1 MKKITIILL
10 AILLISCNNKP
21 EQNRQTRTKDTPEKP
36 AKPVK
41 NLFTPDKDS
50 LFYFVE
56 KQVSFG
62 PRVPG
67 TKEHKACGDWLV
79 AKFKSYGLNVI
90 EQKTVVKSPTGE
102 TYPVRNIIAEYNP
115 SAKNRII
122 ISAHWDT
129 RPWADED
136 SSGKNKPVLGAND
149 GASGVAVILE
159 LARLIPDSL
168 NIGIDFILW
177 DTEDVGK
184 SEIDN
189 SFCLGSQYWAKHKHK
204 PGYSAKYCIN
214 LDMVG
219 TKNPTFPQEEFSR
232 NFAPELVNE
241 IWQIAAQL
249 GYGGYF
255 VFYMEG
261 PIIDD
266 HYYVAT
272 LGKIPAIDIISRDL
286 DTGTF
291 FPQWH
296 TTKDDLSA
304 ISKET
309 LYLVADVLGYYISK
323 SSQTGV

>member
-1 MKKITIILL
+1 MKKLLIVLTIILL
-10 AILLISCNNKP
+10 VSCNDNS
-21 EQNRQTRTKDTPEKP
+21 EQNKQETKEVTNT
-36 AKPVK
+36 ATKPVK
-41 NLFTPDKDS
+41 NLFVLNKDS
-50 LFYFVE
+50 LYYFVE

-62 PRVPG
+62 ARVPG
-67 TKEHKACGDWLV
+67 SKEHKACGDWLV
-79 AKFKSYGLNVI
+79 RKFKSYGLNVI

-102 TYPVRNIIAEYNP
+102 KYPVRNIIAEYNP
-115 SAKNRII
+115 AAKNRII

-136 SSGKNKPVLGAND
+136 STNKDKPVIGAND

-159 LARLIPDSL
+159 LARTIPDSL
-168 NIGIDFILW
+168 NIGVDFILW

-184 SEIDN
+184 SEVEN
-189 SFCLGSQYWAKHKHK
+189 SFCLGSQYWAEHKHK
-204 PGYSAKYCIN
+204 PGYAAQYCIN

-241 IWQIAAQL
+241 IWQIAAQR

-291 FPQWH
+291 FPEWH
-296 TTKDDLSA
+296 TTKDNLSA

-309 LYLVADVLGYYISK
+309 LYFVADVLGYYISK
-323 SSQTGV
+323 KSQVGV